1 MGGPDAFMRTSR
13 RGLVKHGAGSITHH
27 FEREIVVILTIPRRC
42 LVVLVGPTGSGK
54 STFAR
59 RHFRPTEIVSSDE
72 CRALVS
78 DDPNNQLATADA
90 FDLLHLIVD
99 RRLARGRLTVVDAT
113 NVRAS
118 ARSSLVRLARTHHVE
133 PIALVFDLPESLLL
147 DRAQTRTDRR
157 IDAEIVHRHREQLSR
172 SIAELPREGFD
183 RILTLSSVDQIESVT
198 VSRVPLSSDRR
209 DDRGPFDLFGDVHG
223 CAEELEQLLER
234 IGYEV
239 VSQSS
244 EPAWPGPVYWHPEG
258 RIAVFVGDLV
268 DRGPRILD
276 TVRIVRNMVAYGSG
290 LCVVGN
296 HDDKLLRKLLGRNV
310 RVAHGLEQTLAEIE
324 LLPWGIRET
333 TVEGLIDF
341 FGDMTHHYVLD
352 RGRLIVA
359 HAGLPKPMHGRES
372 PGVRGFALYGETTG
386 EVDQYGLPVR
396 LKWAKNYHGRALVVY
411 GHTPVPEPE
420 WIRRS
425 VNIDTGCV
433 FGGHLTALR
442 YPELEAVSVPAA
454 REYCVSKRPFR
465 NSRRPFDLD
474 SNSTEPSS

>member
-1 MGGPDAFMRTSR
+1 M
-13 RGLVKHGAGSITHH
+13 
-27 FEREIVVILTIPRRC
+27 ILTIPRRC

-72 CRALVS
+72 CRAIVS

-118 ARSSLVRLARTHHVE
+118 TRSALVRLARIHHVE

-147 DRAQTRTDRR
+147 DRAQARTDRR
-157 IDAEIVHRHREQLSR
+157 IEADVVHRHRSQLSR
-172 SIAELPREGFD
+172 SIADLPREGFD
-183 RILTLSSVDQIESVT
+183 RIVTFSSAHDIESVAIN
-198 VSRVPLSSDRR
+198 RVPLPSDRR
-209 DDRGPFDLFGDVHG
+209 GDRGPFDLIGDVHG
-223 CAEELEQLLER
+223 CADELEQLLDR
-234 IGYEV
+234 LGYEAA
-239 VSQSS
+239 SQSS
-244 EPAWPGPVYWHPEG
+244 EPAWPGPVYAHPEG
-258 RIAVFVGDLV
+258 RVAAFVGDLV

-276 TVRIVRNMVAYGSG
+276 TVRIVRNMVAHGSG

-296 HDDKLLRKLLGRNV
+296 HDDKLLRKLRGRNV

-333 TVEGLIDF
+333 TVDALTDF
-341 FGDMTHHYVLD
+341 FGTMSHHYVLD
-352 RGRLIVA
+352 RGRLVVA
-359 HAGLPKPMHGRES
+359 HAGLPKPMHGRDA

-396 LKWAKNYHGRALVVY
+396 LKWARDYHGRALVVY

-420 WIRRS
+420 WIRAS

-442 YPELEAVSVPAA
+442 YPELEAIAVPAA
-454 REYCVSKRPFR
+454 REYCQ
-465 NSRRPFDLD
+465 SRRPFRASRPPIDPPALPADQAD
-474 SNSTEPSS
+474 SPP

>member
-1 MGGPDAFMRTSR
+1 M
-13 RGLVKHGAGSITHH
+13 
-27 FEREIVVILTIPRRC
+27 ILTIPRRC
-42 LVVLVGPTGSGK
+42 LVVLIGPTGSGK

-59 RHFRPTEIVSSDE
+59 RHFRPTEVVSSDD

-90 FDLLHLIVD
+90 FDLVHLIVD

-118 ARSSLVRLARTHHVE
+118 ARSALIRLARTHHVE

-157 IDAEIVHRHREQLSR
+157 IEADVVHRHREQLSR
-172 SIAELPREGFD
+172 SMTDLPREGFD
-183 RILTLSSVDQIESVT
+183 RIVTLSSVDQVEAIS
-198 VSRVPLSSDRR
+198 VSRVPLACDRR
-209 DDRGPFDLFGDVHG
+209 GDRGPFDLIGDVHG
-223 CAEELEQLLER
+223 CADELEQLLDR
-234 IGYEV
+234 LGYEV
-239 VSQSS
+239 VSQSI
-244 EPAWPGPVYWHPEG
+244 EPAWPGPIYEHPEG

-276 TVRIVRNMVAYGSG
+276 TVRIVRNMTARGSG
-290 LCVVGN
+290 LCVIGN
-296 HDDKLLRKLLGRNV
+296 HDDKFLRKLRGRNV
-310 RVAHGLEQTLAEIE
+310 RVAHGLEQTLAELD

-333 TVEGLIDF
+333 TVEGVIDF
-341 FGDMTHHYVLD
+341 FGSMTHHYVLD

-359 HAGLPKPMHGRES
+359 HAGLPKPMHGRDT

-396 LKWAKNYHGRALVVY
+396 LKWAKNYHSPALVVY

-425 VNIDTGCV
+425 VNLDTGCV

-442 YPELEAVSVPAA
+442 YPELELISVPAA
-454 REYCVSKRPFR
+454 REYYA
-465 NSRRPFDLD
+465 SRRPFRTAQQPVSPSPNLPDP
-474 SNSTEPSS
+474 TETPPRSGA